1 MTAWVLPFLDRKLGA
16 GRFDHD
22 ARASLLNGQ
31 ARIDLRRQNGSVSE
45 DFLDLANVGAAGDQ
59 NRSHRVPQRM
69 RRDMALDLGETNVLL
84 ENVFDR
90 VDRQTQPVAA
100 AEVRRRVGLSL
111 APPAG
116 LRGERA
122 QSRRAADGPRSS

>member
-22 ARASLLNGQ
+22 ARASVLNGQ

-45 DFLDLANVGAAGDQ
+45 DFLDLENVDAAGDQ

-69 RRDMALDLGETNVLL
+69 RRDVALDLGETNMLL

-90 VDRQTQPVAA
+90 VDCQTRP
-100 AEVRRRVGLSL
+100 G
-111 APPAG
+111 
-116 LRGERA
+116 
-122 QSRRAADGPRSS
+122 AADEERLR